1 MNLNKCIKNLPVAL
15 PIAVEIANSSGD
27 DVDGRLIYLASIAYQ
42 YRDRL
47 FNIGNGNTMS
57 INDFNSEDDVEKYS
71 DKIRAAGLPIR
82 DEFNE
87 LTDNIER
94 CLEFC
99 ETVERLLAL

>member
-1 MNLNKCIKNLPVAL
+1 
-15 PIAVEIANSSGD
+15 
-27 DVDGRLIYLASIAYQ
+27 
-42 YRDRL
+42 
-47 FNIGNGNTMS
+47 MS